1 MEFTDYI
8 ENYSNVL
15 PEWVKNI
22 PIGIIEDIEALGFQ
36 FSIIYSDI
44 IFHKDFDEFSKGI
57 LKVTKT
63 GIEIKLP
70 PVKDVDKIAEY
81 IIFLEDLQRI
91 NFIVG
96 EYLVTVK

>member
-8 ENYSNVL
+8 KEYPNVL
-15 PEWVKNI
+15 PEWIKNI
-22 PIGIIEDIEALGFQ
+22 PIGIIEDIEALGFK
-36 FSIIYSDI
+36 FSNIYSEI
-44 IFHKDFDEFSKGI
+44 IFHKDFDTFSQGI
-57 LKVTKT
+57 LKVTKK

-91 NFIVG
+91 NFIVR
-96 EYLVTVK
+96 EYLTTVK